1 VRRVA
6 LISLAAAVYAV
17 AAWMVAP
24 GFYDGFGPRAPYN
37 WTCPPPQAGANIKPS
52 SGHAVIQVIN
62 GASDANSAFTD
73 DGQIVIGFL
82 PGAFDVTGNTS
93 IVVDITPLATCPQ
106 PAGIQFVTNVYQ
118 IKSTAPLLKSSNL
131 VLLFSALEVAP
142 TDVYFADDPAGPW
155 KSIGASP
162 QSQPYTID
170 TKTSSFG
177 YFGFQQ
183 AGHDAWIRQSAA
195 PDHRCRA
202 HRRRGAGR
210 ASSRRAQAPPGGRRG
225 RRGRAGRRR
234 RRGRRVAGYSY
245 LTASKRVPHLRQR
258 Y

>member
-1 VRRVA
+1 MRRVA

-24 GFYDGFGPRAPYN
+24 GFYDGFGPRAPYD
-37 WTCPPPQAGANIKPS
+37 WTCPPPQAGANTKPS
-52 SGHAVIQVIN
+52 SGHVDIQVIN
-62 GASDANSAFTD
+62 GASDANSAFTN

-82 PGAFDVTGNTS
+82 PGAFDVTGKTS
-93 IVVDITPLATCPQ
+93 IAVDITPLATCPQ

-118 IKSTAPLLKSSNL
+118 IKATAPLLKSSNL
-131 VLLFSALEVAP
+131 VLLFSALEAAP

-177 YFGFQQ
+177 YFA
-183 AGHDAWIRQSAA
+183 AGLASGSSKPGTTLGSGNQLLPIIV
-195 PDHRCRA
+195 
-202 HRRRGAGR
+202 AGLIVVVVL
-210 ASSRRAQAPPGGRRG
+210 
-225 RRGRAGRRR
+225 AGLPLAVLRRR
-234 RRGRRVAGYSY
+234 RAAG
-245 LTASKRVPHLRQR
+245 AGDEEEPDEGDDGDEG
-258 Y
+258 